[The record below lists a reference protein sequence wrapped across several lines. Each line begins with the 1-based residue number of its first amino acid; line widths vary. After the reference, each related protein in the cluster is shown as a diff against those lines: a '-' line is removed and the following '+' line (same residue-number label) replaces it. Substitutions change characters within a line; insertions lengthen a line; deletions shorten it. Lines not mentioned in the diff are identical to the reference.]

1 MTILA
6 RSDAPKVNQVQMKSK
21 CLNAQIERIQLNF
34 DLKFAC
40 LPVGRDFDIKRINW
54 MIKRPK

>member
-6 RSDAPKVNQVQMKSK
+6 RSDEPKVNQVQMKSK

-34 DLKFAC
+34 DLKFDIDLKFAC
-40 LPVGRDFDIKRINW
+40 LPVGRDFDI
-54 MIKRPK
+54 